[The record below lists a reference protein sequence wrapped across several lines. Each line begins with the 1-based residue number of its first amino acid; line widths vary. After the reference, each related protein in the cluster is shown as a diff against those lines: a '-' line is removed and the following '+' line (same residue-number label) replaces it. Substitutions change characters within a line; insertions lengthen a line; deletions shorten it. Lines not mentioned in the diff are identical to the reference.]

1 LQAVTFV
8 DNHDTIR
15 DPNNAIN
22 NDKLLAYSFI
32 LTHEGYPSVFWMDWY
47 NLGLAKSGTA
57 NGIAA
62 LVAAH
67 ERYASGSTQVLYADD
82 NLYVMQRTGAGSQ
95 PGLIYVLN
103 NLGTAWNG
111 ITVQTQW
118 SNVQFEPVAYGG
130 SDDSRPS
137 DKTTAGDGRADFWA
151 APRGWAVY
159 VAKT

>member
-1 LQAVTFV
+1 MIQDTPSQAVTFV

-47 NLGLAKSGTA
+47 NFGLAMTGTP

-67 ERYASGSTQVLYADD
+67 EKYAAARRRCSMRTTTCTSCSGRDRA
-82 NLYVMQRTGAGSQ
+82 R
-95 PGLIYVLN
+95 
-103 NLGTAWNG
+103 
-111 ITVQTQW
+111 
-118 SNVQFEPVAYGG
+118 
-130 SDDSRPS
+130 SR
-137 DKTTAGDGRADFWA
+137 DWCMC
-151 APRGWAVY
+151 
-159 VAKT
+159 